1 MESGRTGADGRGS
14 GNNRTRLV
22 LVHQHVQGAPEE
34 VGRRPRRPGSLS
46 ALNKT
51 RRNPGDLVTKRL

>member
-1 MESGRTGADGRGS
+1 M
-14 GNNRTRLV
+14 
-22 LVHQHVQGAPEE
+22 LVHQHVQGSPE
-34 VGRRPRRPGSLS
+34 GGGARPRRLGSLN